1 MSKTRWLLGL
11 ALLVVVVALIFSFSR
26 LNENTIN
33 VVKHPLTESGQTP
46 TGVAYDIQVEYPELV
61 GRNTNTIRSANEFI
75 AAAAR
80 TEVEKFKANIAE
92 PLSEMSATSSLT
104 GGYQLSQITSN
115 RLSFEMNYLAD
126 LAGAAHPSNY
136 TVTINYDLARG
147 RALKIT
153 DIIGTSPEALNRLS
167 ASTSTLSFTIF
178 SIVPVGVFA
187 I

>member
-80 TEVEKFKANIAE
+80 TGEA
-92 PLSEMSATSSLT
+92 
-104 GGYQLSQITSN
+104 
-115 RLSFEMNYLAD
+115 
-126 LAGAAHPSNY
+126 AGRRHF
-136 TVTINYDLARG
+136 G
-147 RALKIT
+147 
-153 DIIGTSPEALNRLS
+153 
-167 ASTSTLSFTIF
+167 
-178 SIVPVGVFA
+178 
-187 I
+187 